1 MSKYTVAGYSFSLK
15 GLLVVIWMIVITS
28 LSLINLG
35 IVAESNQTA
44 KFNDYDNQFQQLY
57 AQLAVYS
64 EQLDDK
70 QQQPNVSQADLTDV
84 RQELMQRIQA
94 VVEQQATFAL
104 KQDLQ
109 ALQEKLNA
117 NQQRISKI
125 ENDIADLS
133 IQINTLKQTKQAP
146 NKTIKTGKV
155 VYSPP
160 FKVLGAELR
169 GGERMLLVIPHGKSS
184 IDDVQ
189 LIAKG
194 QRYGN
199 WQLQSYNSQS
209 AVFKVGSSTRR
220 IAFAK

>member
-1 MSKYTVAGYSFSLK
+1 MSKFTLAGYSFSLK
-15 GLLVVIWMIVITS
+15 GLLVAIWMIVITS

-35 IVAESNQTA
+35 IVAESDQTA
-44 KFNDYDNQFQQLY
+44 KFSEYDNKFQQLY
-57 AQLAVYS
+57 TQLAVYS
-64 EQLDDK
+64 EQLDDT
-70 QQQPNVSQADLTDV
+70 QQQPSVSQADLTDV

-94 VVEQQATFAL
+94 VVEQQSTFAL

-109 ALQEKLNA
+109 GLQQKLDA

-125 ENDIADLS
+125 EGDIADLS
-133 IQINTLKQTKQAP
+133 IQINTLQQAKQP
-146 NKTIKTGKV
+146 PIKTTKTGKV

-169 GGERMLLVIPHGKSS
+169 GGERMLLVMPHGKSS

-189 LIAKG
+189 LMATG

-199 WQLQSYNSQS
+199 WQLQSYNSHS
-209 AVFKVGSSTRR
+209 AVFKVGSKTRR
-220 IAFAK
+220 IVFAK